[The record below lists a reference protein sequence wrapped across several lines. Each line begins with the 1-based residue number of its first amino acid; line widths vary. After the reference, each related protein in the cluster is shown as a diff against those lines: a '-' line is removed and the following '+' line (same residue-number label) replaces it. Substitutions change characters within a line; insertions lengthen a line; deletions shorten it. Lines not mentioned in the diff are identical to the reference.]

1 MISDFILDLNK
12 FRTIES
18 IGEGQFGKVYL
29 VEENETGERYA
40 AKVNKTGCADITDQR
55 TFFNEV
61 ETYSK
66 AKYPTI
72 LRFIGYNLFISD
84 LEKYPTVITEYAS
97 GGTLENM
104 LEKLS
109 RAQTPPE
116 WNGTKRYLTL
126 LGVALGMKY
135 LHSKN
140 IIHRD
145 LKPSNILFD
154 DNYMP
159 KIADFGLSRITDEQL
174 SQFRMNSYAGTPFYM
189 APEIHK
195 CQPYTYK
202 VDVYAFS
209 MIAIQLITYQL
220 FPIDITKISGD
231 HNQSFFK
238 RCLSENP
245 TERPTFYEICKFMIR
260 KSFINELFES
270 NEFEEIIE
278 FLEIFEEFDPDA
290 VFFHGCLLDDEGTE
304 EQRKESGGYFKLAA
318 DSGNS
323 DSMAK
328 YAYKLRLGDGLAVN
342 KSEAIRYFKMG
353 IEKGNGYA
361 MNGYANMLD
370 KGDGLA
376 VNKSEAIRYY
386 LHAIELGDA
395 NAMNNYAFL
404 LRKGDNVPKNSI
416 EAVKYYQMAIG
427 LDNDFAMA
435 NYANML
441 YEGDG
446 IEIDKC
452 EAFKYYKM
460 AADRGNSY
468 AMYSLAYMMQHGEA
482 GEVDKEGAMKYYKMA
497 ADKGNKEAEKEL
509 RNDSRCVIY

>member
-1 MISDFILDLNK
+1 MISEFILDLKK
-12 FRTIES
+12 FRFIKP

-29 VEENETGERYA
+29 VEDTENGGLYA
-40 AKVNKTGCADITDQR
+40 AKVNKEECVNLIDQK
-55 TFFNEV
+55 TFLNEV

-72 LRFIGYNLFISD
+72 LRFIGHNYFNR
-84 LEKYPTVITEYAS
+84 YPTVITEYVS
-97 GGTLENM
+97 NGTLENM

-109 RAQTPPE
+109 LAQTPPE
-116 WNGTKRYLTL
+116 WNGTKRYISL
-126 LGVALGMKY
+126 LGIALGMKY

-145 LKPSNILFD
+145 LKPSNILLD
-154 DNYMP
+154 DNYLP
-159 KIADFGLSRITDEQL
+159 RIADFGLSKITEEQL
-174 SQFRMNSYAGTPFYM
+174 AQFRMNTYAGTPFYM
-189 APEIHK
+189 APEILSG
-195 CQPYTYK
+195 QPYTYK
-202 VDVYAFS
+202 VDIFS
-209 MIAIQLITYQL
+209 FSIIAIQIIT
-220 FPIDITKISGD
+220 FKRSPIEISQIPGD
-231 HNQSFFK
+231 DNQSFFS
-238 RCLSENP
+238 RCISSNP
-245 TERPTFYEICKFMIR
+245 SERPTFYEICKFMLR
-260 KSFINELFES
+260 KSFMRELFDDI
-270 NEFEEIIE
+270 EFDEVFE
-278 FLEIFEEFDPDA
+278 FLELFEEFDPDA
-290 VFFHGCLLDDEGTE
+290 VFSHGCLLDDEGTE
-304 EQRKESGGYFKLAA
+304 KQRVESNRYFKTAA

-328 YAYKLRLGDGLAVN
+328 YAYKLRFGDGLEVN
-342 KSEAIRYFKMG
+342 KSEALRYFKMG

-386 LHAIELGDA
+386 RLAIEKGDA

-404 LRKGDNVPKNSI
+404 LRKGDSIEKNSM
-416 EAVKYYQMAIG
+416 EAVKYYKMSIG
-427 LDNDFAMA
+427 LGNDFAMA

-446 IEIDKC
+446 IQSDKS

-460 AADRGNSY
+460 AADRGNGY
-468 AMYSLAYMMQHGEA
+468 AMYSLAYMMQNGEA
-482 GEVDKEGAMKYYKMA
+482 CEVDEEGAMRYYKMA

-509 RNDSRCVIY
+509 KSNSMCEIC